1 MCQINQKDQGG
12 AICSVT
18 SAWKLAGQDGLMEP
32 FIEYHGLLQG
42 VLEVCL
48 RKSEPETYKKLV
60 DGIIAFSR
68 GWMKIHNP

>member
-1 MCQINQKDQGG
+1 MPVNPKDQEG

-18 SAWKLAGQDGLMEP
+18 SAWKLAGQDGLIEP

-60 DGIIAFSR
+60 DGIISIQQR
-68 GWMKIHNP
+68 LDENP